1 MNKNSFWVNFLL
13 LLAAIYISSII
24 QLLLLHFFP
33 NLISF
38 KNSIS
43 FKLIGYSWA
52 GGIGLD
58 LASFVLFTLPS
69 LLFKKNI
76 SPLSIGLLFSVS
88 SHLFYGF
95 PCLFLNYQVLPLP
108 LQSLV
113 KVLEF
118 LLIISFHV
126 LFMWVLPNLV
136 DKYIQKSLKKR

>member
-13 LLAAIYISSII
+13 LLVAIYISSII
-24 QLLLLHFFP
+24 QLSLLHFFP

-38 KNSIS
+38 KKSIN
-43 FKLIGYSWA
+43 FMLIGYSWG
-52 GGIGLD
+52 GGIGAD
-58 LASFVLFTLPS
+58 LMSLIFLTLPS
-69 LLFKKNI
+69 FFLKKNM
-76 SPLSIGLLFSVS
+76 SPLPIGLFFYVS

-113 KVLEF
+113 KVIEF

-126 LFMWVLPNLV
+126 LFVWALPDLV